1 MAQTTRE
8 TTGAEANYGTGY
20 GLGEMATSWMPI
32 AKDLF
37 GLQFRTAQS
46 LMDQSVKLTQT
57 FADFY
62 QTQAAEGLKLTQAC
76 VATGKGVAEELRRTA
91 TTVAE
96 KVVTKN

>member
-8 TTGAEANYGTGY
+8 TTGAETGY
-20 GLGEMATSWMPI
+20 GFGEMATAWMPM

-37 GLQFRTAQS
+37 GMQMRTAQS
-46 LMDQSVKLTQT
+46 FMDQSMKLSQT

-91 TTVAE
+91 TTFAE
-96 KVVTKN
+96 KVATKN